1 VPTDYHET
9 RITRILVQGV
19 RRKFA
24 AIERPAAPPARLHQ
38 PGFARLQ
45 VGSSNPR
52 DPRPVRS
59 TQMSAII
66 PPAVSRAL
74 APTSAEVFEGIEKL
88 VCSRKMPTRSLD
100 DQIDRLYQ
108 LPLDEF
114 TSARNALAK
123 EVGKDGAEVRLLP
136 KPPLPA
142 WSINQVYWTER
153 PIYEALAA
161 AASSLREA
169 HGAVLAGKRADL
181 RAAGQ
186 AHEEAL
192 DGVLKK
198 ALAVLADAGHPASDA
213 TKQAIAST
221 LRALPG
227 AEDRPGRLA
236 RTLQPGG
243 FEMLAGL
250 PLAPSRVPGR
260 REPAAESASAIGR
273 KAARE
278 QSDADRKKQV
288 EARGRAEP
296 AREKKDVQRAAAL
309 AKAREAVAAAA
320 RLERTAE
327 QTASREEFEAA
338 RATREAERAEARVA
352 EARSA
357 FEAAREA
364 LTEAER
370 EAAAAARKKEA
381 AARRVRETADALARA
396 RVRTESAQADL
407 ARLE

>member
-1 VPTDYHET
+1 
-9 RITRILVQGV
+9 
-19 RRKFA
+19 
-24 AIERPAAPPARLHQ
+24 
-38 PGFARLQ
+38 
-45 VGSSNPR
+45 
-52 DPRPVRS
+52 
-59 TQMSAII
+59 MSAII
-66 PPAVSRAL
+66 PPGVSRAP
-74 APTSAEVFEGIEKL
+74 APTSAEVFEDLEKL
-88 VCSRKMPTRSLD
+88 VCSRQMPTRSLD

-123 EVGKDGAEVRLLP
+123 EVGKDGVEVRQLP

-142 WSINQVYWTER
+142 WAINQVYWTER
-153 PIYEALAA
+153 PIYDALAA
-161 AASSLREA
+161 AASALREA
-169 HGAVLAGKRADL
+169 HAAVLAGKRADL
-181 RAAGQ
+181 RAAGK
-186 AHEEAL
+186 AHEDAL
-192 DGVLKK
+192 DAVLKK
-198 ALAVLADAGHPASDA
+198 ALAVLADTGHPASDA

-227 AEDRPGRLA
+227 ADDRAGRLA

-250 PLAPSRVPGR
+250 PLGPSHATGR
-260 REPAAESASAIGR
+260 GEPSPAESASRAGR
-273 KAARE
+273 KAERGL
-278 QSDADRKKQV
+278 SDADRTKQA
-288 EARGRAEP
+288 EARGRPEP
-296 AREKKDVQRAAAL
+296 AREKKDAQRATAL

-327 QTASREEFEAA
+327 QSASREEFEAG
-338 RATREAERAEARVA
+338 RATREAERAETRVA

-364 LTEAER
+364 LKEAER
-370 EAAAAARKKEA
+370 EAAAAARKKEG

>member
-1 VPTDYHET
+1 
-9 RITRILVQGV
+9 
-19 RRKFA
+19 
-24 AIERPAAPPARLHQ
+24 
-38 PGFARLQ
+38 
-45 VGSSNPR
+45 
-52 DPRPVRS
+52 
-59 TQMSAII
+59 
-66 PPAVSRAL
+66 
-74 APTSAEVFEGIEKL
+74 
-88 VCSRKMPTRSLD
+88 MPTRSLD

-108 LPLDEF
+108 IPLDEF

-123 EVGKDGAEVRLLP
+123 EVGKDGAEVRQLP

-142 WSINQVYWTER
+142 WAINQVYWTER
-153 PIYEALAA
+153 PIYDALAA
-161 AASSLREA
+161 AASALREA
-169 HGAVLAGKRADL
+169 HAAVLAGKRADL
-181 RAAGQ
+181 RAAGK

-192 DGVLKK
+192 DAVLKK

-250 PLAPSRVPGR
+250 PLAPSHATGR
-260 REPAAESASAIGR
+260 REAPAESVSASGR
-273 KAARE
+273 KAERE
-278 QSDADRKKQV
+278 QTDGDRKKQA
-288 EARGRAEP
+288 EARGRTEP
-296 AREKKDVQRAAAL
+296 AREKKDAQRGAAL

-338 RATREAERAEARVA
+338 RATRDAERAEARLA

-364 LTEAER
+364 LKAAER
-370 EAAAAARKKEA
+370 EATAAARNKETA
-381 AARRVRETADALARA
+381 GRRVRETTDALARA
-396 RVRTESAQADL
+396 RARTESAQADL